1 MQGAQKLRSEAYEQ
15 VRCNDEVEAQ
25 RRRWAFYETIKR
37 SFMEI
42 KGQVALVTGGTGGLG
57 RRLCLTLNHEGA
69 HVALVYHQSKEA
81 AQKLSAELSSSGV
94 RSIAIQADVS
104 QEEDVARLV
113 ETVMKEFGR
122 IDILIND
129 AAYNTWVAFPDL
141 EALTLE
147 IWQKILQTNTTG
159 PFLLMR
165 AIGPIM
171 KKQGQGRIVNIGSI
185 AGFQPA
191 GSSIAY
197 SVSKAALTHLTRCMA
212 VALAPEVLVNC
223 VAPGFLEGTRM
234 SSNLSPPYVEKAKK
248 AALIGKAAA
257 KEDVVEQI
265 LTFLRTESTTGQTVI
280 IDGGRVFH

>member
-1 MQGAQKLRSEAYEQ
+1 
-15 VRCNDEVEAQ
+15 
-25 RRRWAFYETIKR
+25 
-37 SFMEI
+37 MEI
-42 KGQVALVTGGTGGLG
+42 KGCVAVVTGGTGALG
-57 RRLCLTLNHEGA
+57 RLICRALAQNGA
-69 HVALVYHQSKEA
+69 NVALVYQSSATIAKEPVEDL
-81 AQKLSAELSSSGV
+81 QKEGIRA
-94 RSIAIQADVS
+94 IAIQADVS
-104 QEEDVARLV
+104 IQGDVNRLV
-113 ETVMKEFGR
+113 ETALQEFGR

-159 PFLLMR
+159 PYMLMR

-171 KKQGQGRIVNIGSI
+171 KKQGRGRIVNIGSI

-197 SVSKAALTHLTRCMA
+197 AVSKAALTHLTRCMA

-234 SSNLSPPYVEKAKK
+234 SSNLAPPYVEKAKK
-248 AALIGKAAA
+248 AALIGKAAE

>member
-1 MQGAQKLRSEAYEQ
+1 
-15 VRCNDEVEAQ
+15 
-25 RRRWAFYETIKR
+25 
-37 SFMEI
+37 MEI
-42 KGQVALVTGGTGGLG
+42 KGCAAIVTGGTGGLG
-57 RRLCLTLNHEGA
+57 RQICRALAKNGA
-69 HVALVYHQSKEA
+69 DVALVFQNSESLAKET
-81 AQKLSAELSSSGV
+81 AEDLKKEKV
-94 RSIAIQADVS
+94 RVLTIRADVS
-104 QEEDVARLV
+104 REGEINRLA

-147 IWQKILQTNTTG
+147 VWEKILTTNTTG

-171 KKQGQGRIVNIGSI
+171 KKQGRGRIVNIGSI

-234 SSNLSPPYVEKAKK
+234 SANLSPPYVEKAQK
-248 AALIGKAAA
+248 AALIGKAAE
-257 KEDVVEQI
+257 KKDVVEQI

>member
-1 MQGAQKLRSEAYEQ
+1 
-15 VRCNDEVEAQ
+15 
-25 RRRWAFYETIKR
+25 
-37 SFMEI
+37 MEI
-42 KGQVALVTGGTGGLG
+42 KGCVAIVTGGTGGLG
-57 RRLCLTLNHEGA
+57 QQICRALAKKGV
-69 HVALVYHQSKEA
+69 HVALVYQNSETI
-81 AQKLSAELSSSGV
+81 AQETAEDLKKKGV
-94 RSIAIQADVS
+94 RAVTVQADVS
-104 QEEDVARLV
+104 REEDITRIV

-147 IWQKILQTNTTG
+147 IWQRILQTNTTG

-165 AIGPIM
+165 TIGPIM
-171 KKQGQGRIVNIGSI
+171 KKQGQGRIINIGSI

-223 VAPGFLEGTRM
+223 VAPGFMEGTRM

-248 AALIGKAAA
+248 AALIGKAAE
-257 KEDVVEQI
+257 KEDVIEQI

>member
-1 MQGAQKLRSEAYEQ
+1 
-15 VRCNDEVEAQ
+15 
-25 RRRWAFYETIKR
+25 
-37 SFMEI
+37 MEI
-42 KGQVALVTGGTGGLG
+42 KGRVAIVTGGTGGLG
-57 RRLCLTLNHEGA
+57 QQICRALAKKGA
-69 HVALVYHQSKEA
+69 EVALVYQNSETIAKET
-81 AQKLSAELSSSGV
+81 AEDLKKKGV
-94 RSIAIQADVS
+94 RAVTVQADIS
-104 QEEDVARLV
+104 REEDITRLV

-141 EALTLE
+141 EALTME

-197 SVSKAALTHLTRCMA
+197 AVSKAALTHLTRCMA

-223 VAPGFLEGTRM
+223 VAPGFMEGTRM

-248 AALIGKAAA
+248 AALIGKAAE
-257 KEDVVEQI
+257 KEDVIEQI

>member
-1 MQGAQKLRSEAYEQ
+1 MGRQICRALAKNGADVVLVYQSS
-15 VRCNDEVEAQ
+15 
-25 RRRWAFYETIKR
+25 ETIAK
-37 SFMEI
+37 ET
-42 KGQVALVTGGTGGLG
+42 AEGLK
-57 RRLCLTLNHEGA
+57 
-69 HVALVYHQSKEA
+69 KE
-81 AQKLSAELSSSGV
+81 GV
-94 RSIAIQADVS
+94 RAITIQADIS
-104 QEEDVARLV
+104 REEEITRLV
-113 ETVMKEFGR
+113 ETVMKELGR
-122 IDILIND
+122 VDILIND

-147 IWQKILQTNTTG
+147 TWQKILQTNTTG

-171 KKQGQGRIVNIGSI
+171 KRQGRGRIVNIGSI

-197 SVSKAALTHLTRCMA
+197 AVSKAALTHLTRCMA

-257 KEDVVEQI
+257 KEDVIEQI

>member
-1 MQGAQKLRSEAYEQ
+1 MEQ
-15 VRCNDEVEAQ
+15 RLQD
-25 RRRWAFYETIKR
+25 RI
-37 SFMEI
+37 
-42 KGQVALVTGGTGGLG
+42 ALVTGAGQGIGKGVAL
-57 RRLCLTLNHEGA
+57 RLAREGA
-69 HVALVYHQSKEA
+69 SVVAADINQPNAEQT
-81 AQKLSAELSSSGV
+81 AQEVRASSRKASAV
-94 RSIAIQADVS
+94 AIDL
-104 QEEDVARLV
+104 ARLV
-113 ETVMKEFGR
+113 EIQPMVDRVVAEFSR

-141 EALTLE
+141 EGLTLE

-159 PFLLMR
+159 PYMLMR
-165 AIGPIM
+165 AVGPIM
-171 KKQGQGRIVNIGSI
+171 KRQGQGRIVNIGSI

-212 VALAPEVLVNC
+212 AALAPEVLVNC

-248 AALIGKAAA
+248 AALIGKAAD
-257 KEDVVEQI
+257 KEDVVDQI

>member
-1 MQGAQKLRSEAYEQ
+1 
-15 VRCNDEVEAQ
+15 
-25 RRRWAFYETIKR
+25 
-37 SFMEI
+37 MEI
-42 KGQVALVTGGTGGLG
+42 KGRVAIVTGGTGGLG
-57 RRLCLTLNHEGA
+57 QQICRALAKKGA
-69 HVALVYHQSKEA
+69 DVALVYQNSETIAKET
-81 AQKLSAELSSSGV
+81 AEDLKKKGV
-94 RSIAIQADVS
+94 RAVTVQADIS
-104 QEEDVARLV
+104 REEDITRLV

-147 IWQKILQTNTTG
+147 IWQRILQTNTTG

-197 SVSKAALTHLTRCMA
+197 AVSKAALTHLTRCMA

-248 AALIGKAAA
+248 AALIGKAAE
-257 KEDVVEQI
+257 KKDVIEQI

>member
-1 MQGAQKLRSEAYEQ
+1 MGRLICRALAQNGAN
-15 VRCNDEVEAQ
+15 VV
-25 RRRWAFYETIKR
+25 
-37 SFMEI
+37 
-42 KGQVALVTGGTGGLG
+42 
-57 RRLCLTLNHEGA
+57 
-69 HVALVYHQSKEA
+69 LVYQ
-81 AQKLSAELSSSGV
+81 SSSAIAKETAEDLKKEGV
-94 RSIAIQADVS
+94 RTIAIQADVS
-104 QEEDVARLV
+104 REEDINRLV
-113 ETVMKEFGR
+113 DAVMKEFGR

-141 EALTLE
+141 EALTPE

-159 PFLLMR
+159 PFMLMR

-171 KKQGQGRIVNIGSI
+171 KKRGGGRIVNIGSI

-197 SVSKAALTHLTRCMA
+197 AVSKAALTHLTRCLS

-223 VAPGFLEGTRM
+223 VAPGFMEGTRM
-234 SSNLSPPYVEKAKK
+234 SSNLAPPYVEKAKK
-248 AALIGKAAA
+248 AALIGKAAE

>member
-1 MQGAQKLRSEAYEQ
+1 
-15 VRCNDEVEAQ
+15 
-25 RRRWAFYETIKR
+25 
-37 SFMEI
+37 MEI
-42 KGQVALVTGGTGGLG
+42 KGRVSVVTGGTGALG
-57 RRLCLTLNHEGA
+57 SRLCRALNREGA
-69 HVALVYHQSKEA
+69 HVALGYHQSRDV
-81 AQKLSAELSSSGV
+81 AQKLSAELSSSGP
-94 RSIAIQADVS
+94 RSIAVQADVS
-104 QEEDVARLV
+104 RPEDVGRLV

-129 AAYNTWVAFPDL
+129 AAYNIWVAFPEL

-147 IWQKILQTNTTG
+147 IWQKIIQTNTTG
-159 PFLLMR
+159 PYMLMR

-197 SVSKAALTHLTRCMA
+197 SVSKAALAHLTRCMA

-223 VAPGFLEGTRM
+223 VAPGFMEGTRM
-234 SSNLSPPYVEKAKK
+234 SSNLSPPYVEKARK
-248 AALIGKAAA
+248 AALTRNAAA
-257 KEDVVEQI
+257 KEDVIEQI
-265 LTFLRTESTTGQTVI
+265 LTFLRTESTTGQTLI

>member
-1 MQGAQKLRSEAYEQ
+1 
-15 VRCNDEVEAQ
+15 
-25 RRRWAFYETIKR
+25 
-37 SFMEI
+37 MEI
-42 KGQVALVTGGTGGLG
+42 KGCIAVVTGGTGSLG
-57 RRLCLTLNHEGA
+57 RLICRALAQNGA
-69 HVALVYHQSKEA
+69 NVALGYQSSATIAKETVEGL
-81 AQKLSAELSSSGV
+81 QKEGIRA
-94 RSIAIQADVS
+94 IAIQADVS
-104 QEEDVARLV
+104 IQGDVNRLV
-113 ETVMKEFGR
+113 ETALKEFGR

-141 EALTLE
+141 EALTPE

-159 PFLLMR
+159 PYMLMR

-171 KKQGQGRIVNIGSI
+171 KKQGRGRIVNIGSI

-197 SVSKAALTHLTRCMA
+197 AVSKAALTHLTRCMA

-234 SSNLSPPYVEKAKK
+234 SSNLAPPYVEKAKK
-248 AALIGKAAA
+248 AALIGKAAE